1 MTISTR
7 RSINGFLVGL
17 LSTFFCV
24 QTLAQELPD
33 PARFE
38 KDIVAFEAKDKAS
51 PPPTNA
57 IVLTGSSSIMF
68 WNEDAPADLAPLTVI
83 SRGFGGSIMNDALH
97 YLDRVALTYKPRA
110 VLLYEGDNDTG
121 RNNIPTE
128 MIISQLQQII
138 ARIHAELPD
147 ARIYLLSVKP
157 SVARDATWP
166 AAIEVNN
173 RYQEVAAADPLIHYI
188 DVATP
193 FMKADGKVMTDIF
206 RADDLHLN
214 DKGYVIWAA
223 AIKEELMKYEAQ
235 FETQHAHSGH

>member
-1 MTISTR
+1 MTISTSR
-7 RSINGFLVGL
+7 PINSLFVVL
-17 LSTFFCV
+17 LSTLFCL
-24 QTLAQELPD
+24 QSLAQELPD
-33 PARFE
+33 PTRFE
-38 KDIVAFEAKDKAS
+38 KDILAFEAKDKAS

-57 IVLTGSSSIMF
+57 IVLTGSSSIML
-68 WNEDAPADLAPLTVI
+68 WNESAPADLAPLTVI
-83 SRGFGGSIMNDALH
+83 PRGFGGSVMNDALH

-138 ARIHAELPD
+138 ARIHTELPE
-147 ARIYLLSVKP
+147 ARIYVLSVKP
-157 SVARDATWP
+157 SVSREATWP
-166 AAIEVNN
+166 AAVEVNE
-173 RYQEVAAADPLIHYI
+173 RYQEIAAADPLIHYI